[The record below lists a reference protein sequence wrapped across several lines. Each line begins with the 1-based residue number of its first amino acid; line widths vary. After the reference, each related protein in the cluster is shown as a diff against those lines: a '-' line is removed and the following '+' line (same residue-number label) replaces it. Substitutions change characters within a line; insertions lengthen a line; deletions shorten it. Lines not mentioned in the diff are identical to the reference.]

1 MKNKKVTIDLRTA
14 GHFGVS
20 CKSFEILE
28 FFRLSGFKV
37 DLIMNN
43 WEYMAAASGLTFNSN
58 TKLYSKGASV
68 FLWDP
73 KLHPIDVYENLIV
86 SSFDN
91 INFIYKKKFSLLQK
105 IRIFIITILSTVFI
119 FFVSELSFD

>member
-1 MKNKKVTIDLRTA
+1 MIVREFQKVTIDLRTA

-20 CKSFEILE
+20 CKSFEMLE

-58 TKLYSKGASV
+58 TKLYNKKYETKKILDEKYKVIKGGVRTDSDYDEAWLLFLSSKAEKNP
-68 FLWDP
+68 D
-73 KLHPIDVYENLIV
+73 
-86 SSFDN
+86 
-91 INFIYKKKFSLLQK
+91 KKPQ
-105 IRIFIITILSTVFI
+105 ITR
-119 FFVSELSFD
+119 